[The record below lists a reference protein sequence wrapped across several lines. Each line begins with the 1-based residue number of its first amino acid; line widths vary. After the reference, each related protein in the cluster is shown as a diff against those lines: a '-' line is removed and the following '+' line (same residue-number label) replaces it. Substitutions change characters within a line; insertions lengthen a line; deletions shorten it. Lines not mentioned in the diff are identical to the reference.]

1 MAHSQM
7 KYYLE
12 TNSLRK
18 LNNQLGAIKEICF
31 TSALSIFELIS
42 GIREQDFH
50 IRKVV
55 IESIFNTGL
64 EVIWLFPEEVTV
76 NAFPGMEFQE
86 DRIKPLKRLCQCLIE
101 SENISGFLEKASQG
115 KYNLEFYQNLDKQ
128 YCSKFSSASLQGN
141 KNLKAIIESQN
152 EDSLRE
158 FSKSF
163 NGSLP
168 YNHQVNNSITLKAI
182 ASNLKDSLELSSGE
196 LIDEKKVYDHYDGSI
211 NIFISAFSL
220 FTAKKSAEFNT
231 PSKNDF
237 IDLYH
242 LIYLGN
248 NHNYFIVTDDKM
260 IYNNTSQVKKISEF
274 IELLEITK

>member
-1 MAHSQM
+1 M

-18 LNNQLGAIKEICF
+18 LNNRLGDIKEISF
-31 TSALSIFELIS
+31 TSALSIFELVS

-50 IRKVV
+50 IRKGV
-55 IESIFNTGL
+55 IETIFNTEL

-86 DRIKPLKRLCQCLIE
+86 DRIKPLKKLCQYLIE
-101 SENISGFLEKASQG
+101 SKNISSFLKKASKG
-115 KYNLEFYQNLDKQ
+115 KYNLEFFKNLDTQ
-128 YCSKFSSASLQGN
+128 YSSKFTLATLQGN
-141 KNLKAIIESQN
+141 KNLKAIIESQD
-152 EDSLRE
+152 EDFLIE
-158 FSKSF
+158 FSKKY
-163 NGSLP
+163 NKSLP
-168 YNHQVNNSITLKAI
+168 TNCQVNNSVTLKAI
-182 ASNLKDSLELSSGE
+182 TSNLKDALELSSGE
-196 LIDEKKVYDHYDGSI
+196 LIDEKKIYDHYNGSI

-231 PSKNDF
+231 PAKNDF

-248 NHNYFIVTDDKM
+248 NQNYFIVTDDKM
-260 IYNNTSQVKKISEF
+260 IYDNTSQVKKISEF
-274 IELLEITK
+274 IELINKGY